1 MQFFTIF
8 VDCFK
13 TSRSKDREKNVFFK
27 SGIMDKIQYESS
39 NSLSDVNKYSCAVF
53 QDGELH
59 ITPLH
64 GLIQMRSEY
73 LYFDKQENREKEEEA
88 DRKETDDEPGLPD
101 EQELTQITVSFA
113 RNETER
119 IKKAREKSYGY
130 ITKKSSEEPWC
141 DSMWWHSNSDKAE
154 VGFSYLRNMKY

>member
-1 MQFFTIF
+1 M
-8 VDCFK
+8 
-13 TSRSKDREKNVFFK
+13 FFK
-27 SGIMDKIQYESS
+27 SGVMDKIQYEST
-39 NSLSDVNKYSCAVF
+39 NSVTDINKYSCAVL

-64 GLIQMRSEY
+64 GLLQMRSEY
-73 LYFDKQENREKEEEA
+73 LYFDKQENREKEEEV
-88 DRKETDDEPGLPD
+88 DRKETDDEVGLPD
-101 EQELTQITVSFA
+101 EQEPTQITVSFA

-154 VGFSYLRNMKY
+154 VRFQFSHGRKTPDNKKIIFLICFCS